1 MKRIFS
7 VVAVMLCI
15 LAFCI
20 APAAAGN
27 FSTARDD
34 GITISPL
41 LDPFFQQTRAS
52 ITGSV
57 VEGQTK
63 IYSYEVSSGS
73 TLMGVKVEW
82 DNTANN
88 LGLLVSTPAPIV
100 TYGEFDDYFESSV
113 ANGVIPLT
121 IQADNTLPA
130 GIWKF
135 KINGKSVSGT
145 QQFTLTVNQA

>member
-20 APAAAGN
+20 APVAAGN

-41 LDPFFQQTRAS
+41 LDPFFQQTRGS
-52 ITGSV
+52 ITGNV
-57 VEGQTK
+57 TQGQTK
-63 IYSYEVSSGS
+63 IYNYLVDENS
-73 TLMGVKVEW
+73 TIMGVKVEW
-82 DNTANN
+82 DDPSNN
-88 LGLLVSTPAPIV
+88 LGLLITTPRGV
-100 TYGEFDDYFESSV
+100 TYGEFDDYFDLSV
-113 ANGVIPLT
+113 ANGIIPLT
-121 IQADNTLPA
+121 IQAGTTLPV

-135 KINGKSVSGT
+135 KINGKSVSGV
-145 QQFTLTVNQA
+145 QIFNLTVNHA

>member
-52 ITGSV
+52 ITGNV
-57 VEGQTK
+57 TEGQTRT
-63 IYSYEVSSGS
+63 YNYQVYSGS
-73 TLMGVKVEW
+73 TILGVKVEW
-82 DNTANN
+82 TNTANN
-88 LGLLVSTPAPIV
+88 LGLLVTTPRGV
-100 TYGEFDDYFESSV
+100 TYGEFDDYFESST
-113 ANGVIPLT
+113 ANGVIPLG
-121 IQADNTLPA
+121 IQAGTTLPA
-130 GIWKF
+130 GIWEF
-135 KINGKSVSGT
+135 DVNGISVSGT
-145 QQFTLTVNQA
+145 QEFTLTVNQA